1 MLEKISDF
9 VKALTHK
16 SARDRILSA
25 SNELSFKL
33 LLAMFP
39 FIMLCL
45 SILGFLNIDS
55 DEFLAYMD
63 GAVPD
68 ALLEIS
74 QIFIM
79 EVVEIRSL
87 GLVSVTALI
96 AVFSASS
103 GFYAVI
109 RAVNKSY
116 DQEETRNIFVVRL
129 LSIALVFV
137 FILSIASAIIFIAVN
152 TDIVYILL
160 SEILVPGFIIYVA
173 GFFANAISLGMLLFT
188 TMIIYKI
195 ASCKKLK
202 FINVLPGA
210 VCAVACWAL
219 ATKLFSL
226 YIANFANFSRVYGSL
241 GSIIILM
248 IWVNILSAAFLI
260 GSEINSLLEDRS
272 IVK

>member
-1 MLEKISDF
+1 MLKKMSGFI
-9 VKALTHK
+9 KTLTHK

-33 LLAMFP
+33 LLALFP
-39 FIMLCL
+39 LVMLCL

-55 DEFLAYMD
+55 QDFLAYIN

-74 QIFIM
+74 QIFIL
-79 EVVEIRSL
+79 EVIEIRSI
-87 GLVSVTALI
+87 GLVSATAFV
-96 AVFSASS
+96 AVFSSSS

-116 DQEETRNIFVVRL
+116 NQEEKRSIIIVRL
-129 LSIALVFV
+129 ISIVLVLV
-137 FILSIASAIIFIAVN
+137 FILSIASAIVVITVN
-152 TDIVYILL
+152 SNIVHILL
-160 SEILVPGFIIYVA
+160 SKILIPDYVIYIA
-173 GFFANAISLGMLLFT
+173 GFFANIISFGMLLFT
-188 TMIIYKI
+188 TMVIYKI
-195 ASCKKLK
+195 ASCKKLRY
-202 FINVLPGA
+202 ISVLPGA

-241 GSIIILM
+241 GSIVILM
-248 IWVNILSAAFLI
+248 IWINILSAAFLV
-260 GSEINSLLEDRS
+260 GSEINSLLDKSR
-272 IVK
+272 